1 MLAMTDLLALIVVAM
16 LDPVWIIVVLLLL
29 RTERGLI
36 KAAAFSIGALMVRVL
51 QGLLFGDVFAEAARA
66 GGDESPSIIA
76 STLLLVVG
84 IFLLI
89 VAVKKWRK
97 EPDPDAPPPKW
108 IASLQTISIFKAF
121 GMGALLMATAIKQ
134 WFFTLSAIAVI
145 DEAQWGQLSSVLAF
159 TLFVVCVHAPG
170 LVPIVLSRVAP
181 IQLSTSLTAFGG
193 WVDRNNRAISVSA
206 SFAFGVFFLW
216 KGMTGLPG

>member
-1 MLAMTDLLALIVVAM
+1 MNESAALIA
-16 LDPVWIIVVLLLL
+16 
-29 RTERGLI
+29 RGADSA
-36 KAAAFSIGALMVRVL
+36 KR
-51 QGLLFGDVFAEAARA
+51 
-66 GGDESPSIIA
+66 P
-76 STLLLVVG
+76 
-84 IFLLI
+84 
-89 VAVKKWRK
+89 AV
-97 EPDPDAPPPKW
+97 EILPPREKDQP
-108 IASLQTISIFKAF
+108 F
-121 GMGALLMATAIKQ
+121 
-134 WFFTLSAIAVI
+134 FFTLSAIAVI

-193 WVDRNNRAISVSA
+193 WVDRNNRAISVTA

>member
-1 MLAMTDLLALIVVAM
+1 MTDLLALIVVAA
-16 LDPVWIIVVLLLL
+16 LDPVWMIMVLLLL
-29 RTERGLI
+29 RTPGGVN
-36 KAAAFSIGALMVRVL
+36 KAAAFSAGALTVRVL
-51 QGLLFGDVFAEAARA
+51 QGLLFGDVFAEAARM
-66 GGDESPSIIA
+66 GGSDGPSIIA

-108 IASLQTISIFKAF
+108 TASLQSISVFKAF
-121 GMGALLMATAIKQ
+121 GMGALLMGTAIKQ

-145 DEAQWGQLSSVLAF
+145 DEAQWSQVSSVLAF
-159 TLFVVCVHAPG
+159 TFFIVCVHSPG

-181 IQLSTSLTAFGG
+181 IQLSTSLNALGG
-193 WVDRNNRAISVSA
+193 WVDRNNRAISVTA
-206 SFAFGVFFLW
+206 SFIFGVFFLW